1 MLISDWSSDVCS
13 SDLPTLL
20 AAFPRQMT
28 ERFQPTILAHRL
40 RAEIVATELANRMV
54 NRSGIVLPFALAEEE
69 GCALGQVAAAYAV
82 AESLFGLPR
91 LWQAIEDAGL
101 TPDTE
106 LALFDA
112 TASGVRLHIADLVR
126 TSPAGKNP
134 EAI

>member
-1 MLISDWSSDVCS
+1 
-13 SDLPTLL
+13 
-20 AAFPRQMT
+20 MT

-101 TPDTE
+101 TPDTQ

-112 TASGVRLHIADLVR
+112 TASGVRLHIAALVR
-126 TSPAGKNP
+126 PTPAGHNP
-134 EAI
+134 DAIRSEPQPRPHSVP

>member
-1 MLISDWSSDVCS
+1 
-13 SDLPTLL
+13 
-20 AAFPRQMT
+20 
-28 ERFQPTILAHRL
+28 
-40 RAEIVATELANRMV
+40 MV

-91 LWQAIEDAGL
+91 PWQAIEDAGL

-134 EAI
+134 AAICSELRRSEERRVGKECVSTCRSRVAPNAKKKKKKHKQE